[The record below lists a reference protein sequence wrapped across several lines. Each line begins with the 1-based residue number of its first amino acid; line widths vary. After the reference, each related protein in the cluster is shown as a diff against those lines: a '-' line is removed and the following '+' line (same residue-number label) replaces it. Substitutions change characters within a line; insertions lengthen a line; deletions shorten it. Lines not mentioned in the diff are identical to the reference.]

1 MSVCSDFF
9 PFISSRIFTYVI
21 MHSDSKSFEYKFVL
35 ILKKTFW
42 AEFCIRTRK
51 IYTYSTFPFGHA
63 AVVSCF
69 AVRIPLLYFVTV
81 LTVKILWSTIFFSRT
96 WKYLI
101 RFLLWCSYWLFFRVR
116 MQNSAQNV
124 FLSMSTNLYSKLF
137 ESECIIT

>member
-1 MSVCSDFF
+1 MFNTWIVRQDTCPKYNKSNTLLCPAIYCVKQNTVSTLAFNIHLFNF
-9 PFISSRIFTYVI
+9 PFWTCCGRIMLRCAY
-21 MHSDSKSFEYKFVL
+21 
-35 ILKKTFW
+35 
-42 AEFCIRTRK
+42 
-51 IYTYSTFPFGHA
+51 PF
-63 AVVSCF
+63 
-69 AVRIPLLYFVTV
+69 IIFVTV

-96 WKYLI
+96 RKYLI